1 MAVPKHLQ
9 LVFVTPE
16 RAIAHGEV
24 DEVEL
29 PLDGGYAGIL
39 PGHAPLLASLRIGEM
54 WYRKGTERTHAFV
67 EGGFVEVLGDRVS
80 ILAQVAE
87 KAEDI
92 DVARAEAAKHRAEER
107 LARPV
112 VEIDAERA
120 RIALIRAIARL
131 QVSSRQ
137 YRPRP

>member
-1 MAVPKHLQ
+1 MR
-9 LVFVTPE
+9 
-16 RAIAHGEV
+16 RATTKFSTITLPSLEGE
-24 DEVEL
+24 E
-29 PLDGGYAGIL
+29 YI
-39 PGHAPLLASLRIGEM
+39 
-54 WYRKGTERTHAFV
+54 YTE
-67 EGGFVEVLGDRVS
+67 
-80 ILAQVAE
+80 IAE

-137 YRPRP
+137 NRPRP